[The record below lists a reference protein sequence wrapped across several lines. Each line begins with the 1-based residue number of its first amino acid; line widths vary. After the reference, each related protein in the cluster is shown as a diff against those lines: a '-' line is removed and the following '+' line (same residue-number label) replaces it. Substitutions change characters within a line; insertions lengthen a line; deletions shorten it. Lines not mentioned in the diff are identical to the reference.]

1 MKLEGNI
8 EFLNYIYQNA
18 EMGKTTISQLID
30 IAEDQSLKQCLQS
43 QFREYNQ
50 IFDMADNKIKKFQE
64 KSKGLGTM
72 TKLKTY
78 IMINI
83 NTIKDKT
90 ASHIAE
96 MMIQGSSMGIVDI
109 TKKLKEYNNAEKDII
124 ELGNRLLK
132 FEQQNIEEM
141 KTFL

>member
-1 MKLEGNI
+1 MEGNI

-30 IAEDQSLKQCLQS
+30 IAKDQSFKQSLQS
-43 QFREYNQ
+43 QLREYNE
-50 IFDMADNKIKKFQE
+50 IFDMADNMIKQCQE
-64 KSKGLGTM
+64 TSKGIGTM

-78 IMINI
+78 IMINM

-109 TKKLKEYNNAEKDII
+109 TKRLKEYNNSEQDII

>member
-1 MKLEGNI
+1 MEGNI

-30 IAEDQSLKQCLQS
+30 IAEDQSFKHSLQS
-43 QFREYNQ
+43 QFREYNE
-50 IFDMADNKIKKFQE
+50 IFDMADNKIKQFQE
-64 KSKGLGTM
+64 KSKGIGTM

-109 TKKLKEYNNAEKDII
+109 TKKLKEYNNAEQDII

>member
-1 MKLEGNI
+1 MEGNI

-30 IAEDQSLKQCLQS
+30 IAEDQSFKQCLQS

-50 IFDMADNKIKKFQE
+50 IFDMADNKIKQFQE

-124 ELGNRLLK
+124 ELGNSLMK

>member
-1 MKLEGNI
+1 MEGNI

>member
-1 MKLEGNI
+1 
-8 EFLNYIYQNA
+8 
-18 EMGKTTISQLID
+18 
-30 IAEDQSLKQCLQS
+30 
-43 QFREYNQ
+43 
-50 IFDMADNKIKKFQE
+50 MADNKIKQFQE
-64 KSKGLGTM
+64 KSKGIGTM

-109 TKKLKEYNNAEKDII
+109 TKKLKEYNNAEQDII

>member
-1 MKLEGNI
+1 MEGNI

-30 IAEDQSLKQCLQS
+30 ISEDQSFKHSLQS
-43 QFREYNQ
+43 QFREYNE
-50 IFDMADNKIKKFQE
+50 ICNMADNKIKQFQE
-64 KSKGLGTM
+64 KSKGIGTM

-109 TKKLKEYNNAEKDII
+109 TKKLKEYNNAEQDII

>member
-1 MKLEGNI
+1 MEGNI

-30 IAEDQSLKQCLQS
+30 IAKDQSFKQSLQS
-43 QFREYNQ
+43 QLREYNE
-50 IFDMADNKIKKFQE
+50 IFYMADNMIKQCQE
-64 KSKGLGTM
+64 KSKGIGTM

-109 TKKLKEYNNAEKDII
+109 TKKLKEYNNSEQDII

>member
-1 MKLEGNI
+1 MEGNI

-30 IAEDQSLKQCLQS
+30 IAKDESFKQSLQS
-43 QFREYNQ
+43 QLREYNE
-50 IFDMADNKIKKFQE
+50 IFDMAGNKIKEAEE

-78 IMINI
+78 IMINMS
-83 NTIKDKT
+83 TIKDKT

-96 MMIQGSSMGIVDI
+96 MMIQGSSMGIIDI
-109 TKKLKEYNNAEKDII
+109 TKKLKEYDNADPEII
-124 ELGNRLLK
+124 SIGNRLLK

>member
-1 MKLEGNI
+1 MEGNI

-30 IAEDQSLKQCLQS
+30 IVKDQSFKQCLQS
-43 QFREYNQ
+43 QLSEYNE
-50 IFDMADNKIKKFQE
+50 IFDMADSKIKQFQE
-64 KSKGLGTM
+64 KSKGIGTM

-78 IMINI
+78 IMINM

-109 TKKLKEYNNAEKDII
+109 TKKLKEYNNGEQDII
-124 ELGNRLLK
+124 ELGKRLLK

>member
-1 MKLEGNI
+1 MEGNI
-8 EFLNYIYQNA
+8 ELLNYIYQNA
-18 EMGKTTISQLID
+18 EMGKVTIGQLID
-30 IAEDQSLKQCLQS
+30 IAEEQSFKHSLQS
-43 QFREYNQ
+43 QFREYNE
-50 IFDMADNKIKKFQE
+50 IFDMADNKIKEFQE
-64 KSKGLGTM
+64 KSKGIGAM

-78 IMINI
+78 IMINM

-109 TKKLKEYNNAEKDII
+109 TKKLKEYNNAEPDII